1 MREFFGLEVENGGYL
16 REPEGYFS
24 WQHLLFVTLICLT
37 AILLGILLGKRSR
50 SRSYREKNRVLIT
63 AALLFDALEVFE
75 IVFLCFRSHDPLNW
89 VKNLPL
95 FLCSVQAIAL
105 PMAAFC
111 KGRLKL
117 AALDFVSIFGVLG
130 MLLGTYGAGQNYA
143 CYPVLSFNNVQSG
156 LIHGISGFAAIYIF
170 VSGMDSMRK
179 RDIWITFSILTGL
192 CAVAYAANVL
202 IDYNYMFLMRGD
214 GTPYDIVY
222 NAVGGS
228 PVLYPLSVVGLFLV
242 YIAVFYLAVFLIRRR
257 RGVDRTQPDDRQR

>member
-37 AILLGILLGKRSR
+37 AVILGILLGKRVRGR
-50 SRSYREKNRVLIT
+50 SDREKNRVLIT
-63 AALLFDALEVFE
+63 AALLFDALELFE

-89 VKNLPL
+89 LKNLPL
-95 FLCSVQAIAL
+95 FLCSVQAFAL

-111 KGRLKL
+111 RGRLKM
-117 AALDFVSIFGVLG
+117 AALDFVSVFGVLG

-156 LIHGISGFAAIYIF
+156 LIHGISGFAAVYIF
-170 VSGMDSMRK
+170 VSGMASLRK
-179 RDIWITFSILTGL
+179 DNIPITFGILIGL
-192 CAVAYAANVL
+192 CAAAYAANVL
-202 IDYNYMFLMRGD
+202 IGYNYMFLMRGD

-228 PVLYPLSVVGLFLV
+228 PVLYPLSVVGLFLL
-242 YIAVFYLAVFLIRRR
+242 YIAVFYRVVFLVRRK
-257 RGVDRTQPDDRQR
+257 RGIDGT

>member
-1 MREFFGLEVENGGYL
+1 MENGGYL
-16 REPEGYFS
+16 REPEGYLS

-37 AILLGILLGKRSR
+37 AILLGILLGKRCSSR
-50 SRSYREKNRVLIT
+50 SDAEKNHVLIW

-89 VKNLPL
+89 LKNLPL
-95 FLCSVQAIAL
+95 FLCSVQAFAL

-111 KGRLKL
+111 KGRLKM

-143 CYPVLSFNNVQSG
+143 CYPVLSFNNVESG
-156 LIHGISGFAAIYIF
+156 LILGISGFAAIYIF
-170 VSGMDSMRK
+170 VSGMDSLRR
-179 RDIWITFSILTGL
+179 RDIRITFGILTGL

-202 IDYNYMFLMRGD
+202 IGYNYMFLMRGD

-228 PVLYPLSVVGLFLV
+228 PVLYPLSVVALFLL
-242 YIAVFYLAVFLIRRR
+242 YITVFYQVFYLIRRK
-257 RGVDRTQPDDRQR
+257 RG

>member
-16 REPEGYFS
+16 REPEGYLS

-37 AILLGILLGKRSR
+37 AVFLGILLGKRSR
-50 SRSYREKNRVLIT
+50 SRSEGEKNRVLIT
-63 AALLFDALEVFE
+63 AALLLDALELFE
-75 IVFLCFRSHDPLNW
+75 IVFLCFRSHNPLNW
-89 VKNLPL
+89 LKTLPL
-95 FLCSVQAIAL
+95 FLCSVQAFAL

-143 CYPVLSFNNVQSG
+143 CYPVLSFNNVESG
-156 LIHGISGFAAIYIF
+156 LIHGIAGFAAIYIF
-170 VSGMDSMRK
+170 ASGMDSLQK
-179 RDIWITFSILTGL
+179 RNIWITFSILTGL
-192 CAVAYAANVL
+192 CAVAYAANIL
-202 IDYNYMFLMRGD
+202 IGYNYMFLMRGD

-228 PVLYPLSVVGLFLV
+228 PVLYPLSVVGLFLL
-242 YIAVFYLAVFLIRRR
+242 YIAVFYQAVYLIRRK
-257 RGVDRTQPDDRQR
+257 RGVDRA

>member
-1 MREFFGLEVENGGYL
+1 MREFFGLEVKNGGYL

-37 AILLGILLGKRSR
+37 AILLGVLLGKRSR

-117 AALDFVSIFGVLG
+117 AALDLCPSS
-130 MLLGTYGAGQNYA
+130 A
-143 CYPVLSFNNVQSG
+143 CWECCSAPTAQ
-156 LIHGISGFAAIYIF
+156 
-170 VSGMDSMRK
+170 
-179 RDIWITFSILTGL
+179 
-192 CAVAYAANVL
+192 
-202 IDYNYMFLMRGD
+202 
-214 GTPYDIVY
+214 
-222 NAVGGS
+222 
-228 PVLYPLSVVGLFLV
+228 
-242 YIAVFYLAVFLIRRR
+242 
-257 RGVDRTQPDDRQR
+257 DRTMPAIRSFLSTMCSPA